1 MKDQIA
7 LIDMDGVLC
16 DHDAAVGRDLKT
28 ILGDDLTKISPETQ
42 DRVIGLIRSQPGWW
56 RRLEP
61 IQLGF
66 EIVGVLRDIGFDL
79 NILTK
84 GPNRAKNAWTEKV
97 EWCAQYIPDAD
108 VTVTCGKK
116 GWVYGRVLV
125 EDWPENI
132 IHWVERRP
140 RGIVLMPD
148 RPSNVNFNHL
158 PNEGFSHPQVHRI
171 KTVLDVANLRPQLIE
186 AFER

>member
-1 MKDQIA
+1 MRDPIA

-16 DHDAAVGRDLKT
+16 DHDAAVGRDLRAA
-28 ILGDDLTKISPETQ
+28 LGDDLNKISPETQ
-42 DRVIGLIRSQPGWW
+42 DKIIGLIRARDGWW
-56 RRLEP
+56 RELEP
-61 IQLGF
+61 IPLGF
-66 EIVGVLRDIGFDL
+66 QIVDILRTIGFDL

-97 EWCAQYIPDAD
+97 EWCAQHIPDAV

-132 IHWVERRP
+132 LHWVERRP

-148 RPSNVNFNHL
+148 RPGNINFNHL
-158 PNEGFSHPQVHRI
+158 PNEGFSHPQVYRI
-171 KTVLDVANLRPQLIE
+171 KSIEDVEKIRPILVE
-186 AFER
+186 AYER